1 MACYRFNPPYKNNVT
16 TRMGQTFLHF
26 ADIKKK
32 KNTFYTKK
40 KHSIQIINIQ
50 SIRVG
55 VACTTLRQ

>member
-32 KNTFYTKK
+32 KKNSIQKK
-40 KHSIQIINIQ
+40 KN
-50 SIRVG
+50 
-55 VACTTLRQ
+55 LYK

>member
-1 MACYRFNPPYKNNVT
+1 
-16 TRMGQTFLHF
+16 MGQTFIHF
-26 ADIKKK
+26 ADIKK

>member
-1 MACYRFNPPYKNNVT
+1 
-16 TRMGQTFLHF
+16 MGQTFLHF

-32 KNTFYTKK
+32 KHILYKK

>member
-1 MACYRFNPPYKNNVT
+1 
-16 TRMGQTFLHF
+16 MGQTFLHF

-32 KNTFYTKK
+32 KTHSIQKK